1 MTNTESIL
9 NLQLLED
16 MERITWSNLC
26 DNIAM
31 IFARIN
37 AENIGFVILDESGK
51 ESLVVC
57 PVHWIEKPEELE

>member
-37 AENIGFVILDESGK
+37 AENIGFVILDEYGK